1 MRSLLV
7 ALLILMFC
15 SLGFSESVGSEAIED
30 VKLVGG
36 SDNSTYNIRSLNP
49 DSLRNEEVPGAGI
62 NSGFEI
68 NISRGS
74 EVEIYF
80 MENQTWAEQFIEG
93 NQELYGGPY
102 PDYHNITYSRG
113 LFDVVDADTMESI
126 YVKYE
131 EDRIISEISENG
143 TYYLVYSGYS
153 SKNAYIDSEG
163 NCRIFYG
170 NQSSRYEP
178 VEDCVEEDLIPS
190 NLPINSVIYL
200 ITGLIG
206 AYIVWR
212 IFEFLL
218 RKTVIWKLNRRI
230 EKIEAS
236 GNPDRDDLERLYN
249 ALEEAYDGKYISS
262 LKLMDS
268 DQ

>member
-1 MRSLLV
+1 M
-7 ALLILMFC
+7 LILIFC
-15 SLGFSESVGSEAIED
+15 NFAISDPVGSEAIAD
-30 VKLVGG
+30 VELVGSG
-36 SDNSTYNIRSLNP
+36 DNSTYNIRPLNP

-68 NISRGS
+68 NISQGS
-74 EVEIYF
+74 KVEIYF
-80 MENQTWAEQFIEG
+80 VENQIWAEEFIDS

-102 PDYHNITYSRG
+102 PDYYNITYSRG
-113 LFDVVDADTMESI
+113 LFDVVKADTMESI
-126 YVKYE
+126 YARYE
-131 EDRIISEISENG
+131 NDRIISEISENG

-163 NCRIFYG
+163 ECRIFYG

-200 ITGLIG
+200 ISGLLG

-212 IFEFLL
+212 IFEFVL
-218 RKTVIWKLNRRI
+218 RKTVIRKLNRRI
-230 EKIEAS
+230 EEIEAS

-249 ALEEAYDGKYISS
+249 ALEEAYDGNYVSS
-262 LKLMDS
+262 LKLMNS